1 MRRQGVVTLQPVTD
15 MRATA
20 PRHAN
25 ILSRAGAS
33 TSRLP
38 TFAAILLAANLP
50 AIQVQA
56 EDWPQFLG
64 PNRNGATT
72 ETNLSP
78 IWPKDG
84 PPILW
89 QRKVGQ
95 GFSGPVVSSSKL
107 ILHHRIGDKEI
118 VECLDGKTGKEIWKS
133 EYPTRYRDDFGFDE
147 GPRATPAIAES
158 LVFTFGAEGML
169 SGWSLES
176 GAKVWSV
183 DTKARFNAGKGF
195 FGVACSPL
203 VEGNAV
209 ILNVGGKDGAG
220 IIALDKSTG
229 RLLWRA
235 TDDEASYSSPVA
247 STFNG
252 RRLVLVVTREA
263 LVVLDPTDGKSSLRY
278 PWRPP
283 MQASVTAATP
293 LVLGDLLFISAS
305 YGTGATLLRFREPEP
320 EKLWSTDEALSCHYA
335 TPVIHNGF
343 LYGFD
348 GRADPGLQ
356 ADSSLRCVELK
367 TGKVR
372 WKEGSLKVGTVTL
385 ANDQLLVLTEKG
397 ELIRTPAN
405 PEGFK
410 PDSRAQILPF
420 VVRAHPALA
429 NGLFYARSKDK
440 LVCVDLRKAR

>member
-1 MRRQGVVTLQPVTD
+1 MRPQRVVTLRLATD

-20 PRHAN
+20 TRHAN
-25 ILSRAGAS
+25 LQFRADAS
-33 TSRLP
+33 TPRLP
-38 TFAAILLAANLP
+38 TLTALLAAAVL
-50 AIQVQA
+50 QVQA

-64 PNRNGATT
+64 PNRNGATA
-72 ETNLSP
+72 ETNLASS
-78 IWPKDG
+78 WPKEG

-89 QRKVGQ
+89 QRNVGQ
-95 GFSGPVVSSSKL
+95 GFSGLVVKAGKL
-107 ILHHRIGDKEI
+107 ILFHRTGDKET
-118 VECLDGKTGKEIWKS
+118 VECLDARTGKEIWKGD
-133 EYPTRYRDDFGFDE
+133 YPTTYRDDFGFDE

-158 LVFTFGAEGML
+158 RVFTFGAEGML
-169 SGWSLES
+169 SGWNLES
-176 GAKVWSV
+176 GAKEWSV
-183 DTKARFNAGKGF
+183 DTKAQFRAGKGF

-203 VEGNAV
+203 VDGNAV
-209 ILNVGGKDGAG
+209 VVNIGGKDGAG
-220 IIALDKSTG
+220 IIAFDKATG
-229 RLLWRA
+229 KVVWRA

-247 STFNG
+247 ATVNG
-252 RRLVLVVTREA
+252 QRRVFVITRDA
-263 LVVLDPTDGKSSLRY
+263 LVALNPSDGKIAFHY

-283 MQASVTAATP
+283 MHASVSAAAP
-293 LVLGDLLFISAS
+293 LVIGDQIFISAS

-335 TPVIHNGF
+335 TPVVHNGF

-372 WKEGSLKVGTVTL
+372 WSEGSLKVGTVTL
-385 ANDQLLVLTEKG
+385 ANDQLFVLTEKG
-397 ELIRTPAN
+397 ELLRALAT

-410 PDSRAQILPF
+410 LINRAQILPL

-429 NGLFYARSKDK
+429 HGLFYARSKDK
-440 LVCVDLRKAR
+440 LVCVDLREKH